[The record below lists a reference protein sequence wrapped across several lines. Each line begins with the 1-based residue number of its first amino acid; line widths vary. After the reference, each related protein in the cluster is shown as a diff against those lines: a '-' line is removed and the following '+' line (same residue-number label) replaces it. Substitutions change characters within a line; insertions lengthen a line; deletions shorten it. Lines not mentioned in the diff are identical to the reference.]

1 MIEKPEADHDPDDG
15 ESSDNSRGSLGYLQ
29 GVAVAAIWV
38 FILLLLGAIFWPNL
52 TERTKF
58 FTGHFFNLLIAF
70 AVIAQVLIY
79 RKQWR
84 VMERQ
89 SKTMDRSLIVSSR
102 AYVGVRSIKMDRE
115 AKTVLVEIE
124 NVGNIPAEQITLFL
138 QLVSIG
144 PVEFDEGNNP
154 VHQDIQTD
162 SVREDY
168 GRTKLFKGNLPILLT
183 FHLGK
188 WAEESRLIEGGDYS
202 LIVRGY
208 IDYADGFSISPNER
222 TDFYFNYLPGMNVW
236 SAGPPE
242 YGDMI
247 GGDDEEEGS

>member
-1 MIEKPEADHDPDDG
+1 MIEKTEADHDSDDG
-15 ESSDNSRGSLGYLQ
+15 ESGDGGRSLLGYLQ
-29 GVAVAAIWV
+29 GIAIAAIWV
-38 FILLLLGAIFWPNL
+38 FLALLLAAVFWPNL

-58 FTGHFFNLLIAF
+58 FTWNFFNLLIAF

-79 RKQWR
+79 RKQWQ

-102 AYVGVRSIKMDRE
+102 AYVGVRSISLDRR

-124 NVGNIPAEQITLFL
+124 NVGNTPADQVTLFL
-138 QLVSIG
+138 QLVNIG
-144 PVEFDEGNNP
+144 PVEFDESGNP

-188 WAEESRLIEGGDYS
+188 WAEEFRLIEGGEYS

-208 IDYADGFSISPNER
+208 IDYADGFSSSPNER
-222 TDFYFNYLPGMNVW
+222 TDFYFNYLPEMNVW

-247 GGDDEEEGS
+247 GDDDQ